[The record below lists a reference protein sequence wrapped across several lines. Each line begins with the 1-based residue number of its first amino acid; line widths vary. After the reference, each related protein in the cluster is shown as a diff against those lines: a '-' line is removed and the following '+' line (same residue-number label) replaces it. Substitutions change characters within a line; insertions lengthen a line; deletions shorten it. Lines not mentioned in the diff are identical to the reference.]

1 MEHKQER
8 EEEGINHL
16 IPETPTESTRTR
28 QGTDAEEHGNV
39 DLVQQGDHRQT
50 IRLHE
55 HDAICR
61 QGHGGARSELRHGEV
76 LPPAADLGDRIRHGQ
91 EQLRGRRGQISAPP
105 LEKFRR
111 YRNWGSSEIRD
122 RAEELRTLIFFSRE

>member
-76 LPPAADLGDRIRHGQ
+76 LPPAADLGDWIRHGQ
-91 EQLRGRRGQISAPP
+91 EQLRGRRGQISALL
-105 LEKFRR
+105 LEKL
-111 YRNWGSSEIRD
+111 GIE
-122 RAEELRTLIFFSRE
+122 